1 MARQIEAAYVWL
13 LCLFVSHD
21 VIVIMDSIPLSLM
34 SLRKLVVAIS
44 DQDLELVRLGN
55 PRLPQHKRCL
65 GPGSA
70 AASKESLEIEA
81 ACGLGGV

>member
-1 MARQIEAAYVWL
+1 MASLIEAAHVWL
-13 LCLFVSHD
+13 RLCLSHD
-21 VIVIMDSIPLSLM
+21 VIVIVSILGLSLM
-34 SLRKLVVAIS
+34 SLRMLVVTLS

>member
-1 MARQIEAAYVWL
+1 MASLIEAAHVWL
-13 LCLFVSHD
+13 RLCLSHD
-21 VIVIMDSIPLSLM
+21 VIVIVSILGLSLM
-34 SLRKLVVAIS
+34 SIRMLVVTLS

-81 ACGLGGV
+81 ASGLGGV